1 MCGYWNVMVESLS
14 LHLKMLSVFVL
25 LLIAVYVR
33 IRNHILLLDLE
44 IAGRSSRKL
53 DELHRTGN

>member
-1 MCGYWNVMVESLS
+1 MCGYWNAMVESLS
-14 LHLKMLSVFVL
+14 LHLKLVCVLIL

-44 IAGRSSRKL
+44 IAEHSSRKL
-53 DELHRTGN
+53 GELHRTTN